1 VKDRLFAPSSN
12 KRWLGL
18 LSYFPNPTCVNNIA
32 RKKAKLLQTVLTV
45 ALSTIQSWAHSIILM
60 RGRSSSRIITR
71 RLGFPWDA
79 LQKISVF
86 NDVILDHF
94 RAPHNAGDLPDATA
108 IVEVTNPV
116 CGDVLR
122 LAVRVE
128 TGRIT
133 AARFK
138 TQGCVAA
145 IACSSLLTDMLIGK
159 SPPELHAISPQQISE
174 SLGNLPPA
182 TFHAAQ
188 LCTDAVA
195 ALLKK
200 IN

>member
-1 VKDRLFAPSSN
+1 
-12 KRWLGL
+12 
-18 LSYFPNPTCVNNIA
+18 
-32 RKKAKLLQTVLTV
+32 
-45 ALSTIQSWAHSIILM
+45 M
-60 RGRSSSRIITR
+60 
-71 RLGFPWDA
+71 
-79 LQKISVF
+79 F
-86 NDVILDHF
+86 NEIVLDHF

-128 TGRIT
+128 AGRIT

-145 IACSSLLTDMLIGK
+145 IACSSLLTDMVIGRCA
-159 SPPELHAISPQQISE
+159 PELSAITAQQISE
-174 SLGNLPPA
+174 SLANLPPA
-182 TFHAAQ
+182 TLHAAQ

-200 IN
+200 LS